1 MSNLF
6 ELLYICMTF
15 HIAMYLAC
23 KSLSYTFEYELLKRQ
38 FNCNMLCRRAF
49 NECNECVFTFPV
61 LSLSRVSYFFQYQTR
76 ISRDAVELALV
87 ENRHSNR
94 LRECKTDKFG
104 KIFFK
109 ENREIDLFILSKLNN
124 DTHYAN
130 YFPSLLKNNFSV
142 VRIAASS
149 IILSIHYLC

>member
-1 MSNLF
+1 
-6 ELLYICMTF
+6 MTF

-76 ISRDAVELALV
+76 ISRDAVKLALV
-87 ENRHSNR
+87 EFTNR
-94 LRECKTDKFG
+94 LCECKTDKFG
-104 KIFFK
+104 KIFSK
-109 ENREIDLFILSKLNN
+109 ENEEIDLFILSKLNN

-142 VRIAASS
+142 VITAASS
-149 IILSIHYLC
+149 IIPSIHYLC